1 MSRIDERYL
10 RARLDHTRLSR
21 RELLR
26 GLLRP
31 VAASFAATP
40 PLRQQ
45 REIPRPP
52 QAQEEPLLAQL
63 CNGCGACATACP
75 NQIISVEHGFPRL
88 DLEHNYCDLCLACTA
103 ACETRALIPEL
114 PAMIGLVP
122 VFNENCVLSYGESC
136 TLCQEECPSQAITL
150 PSAGLPQVSVE
161 HCQGCARCV
170 QSCYVS
176 GCHMLTQPF

>member
-10 RARLDHTRLSR
+10 RARLNHTRLSR

-31 VAASFAATP
+31 VTESFAATP

-52 QAQEEPLLAQL
+52 QAQEETLLARL
-63 CNGCGACATACP
+63 CNGCGACAPACP
-75 NQIISVEHGFPRL
+75 NQIISMEHGLPRL
-88 DLEHNYCDLCLACTA
+88 NLEHNHCDLCLACTA
-103 ACETRALIPEL
+103 VCETHALAPEL
-114 PAMIGLVP
+114 PAMTGLVP
-122 VFNENCVLSYGESC
+122 VFNGNCVLSYGESC

-176 GCHMLTQPF
+176 GCHMLSQPS